1 MAQLVFVDLETTGLD
16 VDRHGIIEIGCISRP
31 MVNAKLKIFT
41 P

>member
-31 MVNAKLKIFT
+31 TVSVKPKIST